1 MIERRAIVRQ
11 KSFMLGRVLFNRRQ
25 SSMDCLI
32 RDFTKIGARLH
43 FPEMGSLPDTFEL
56 YVPSKDE
63 YFQAHAIWHK
73 GSDVGVAW
81 TPEKSTA
88 TPPGGGYQS
97 ADPIGDR
104 LAKVEHDVALL
115 HKRLDALQA

>member
-1 MIERRAIVRQ
+1 MNEHRAIARQ

-43 FPEMGSLPDTFEL
+43 FPETAALPDAFEI

-81 TPEKSTA
+81 APERPPVTA
-88 TPPGGGYQS
+88 PGGYQS
-97 ADPIGDR
+97 TDPIGDR
-104 LAKVEHDVALL
+104 VARLEHEVAALR
-115 HKRLDALQA
+115 KRLDALQT

>member
-1 MIERRAIVRQ
+1 
-11 KSFMLGRVLFNRRQ
+11 
-25 SSMDCLI
+25 MDCLI
-32 RDFTKIGARLH
+32 RDFTKIGAHLH

-81 TPEKSTA
+81 APERPTA

-97 ADPIGDR
+97 TDPIGDR
-104 LAKVEHDVALL
+104 LAKVEHESRCCTSGSTRC
-115 HKRLDALQA
+115 KREPGPAAELSPP